1 MNRSIFRVVAVVLGA
16 LVLPSAASPPSTPK
30 DPKSPIPDCVDG
42 RGPSGPVEVKILA
55 PKPDEIFPI
64 PAAAVGQ
71 TPAKGAS
78 VEVRLEVRNWE
89 SFQDPNTKCGQ
100 GVAIAFD
107 NGPAAVHFDP
117 SKPWLY
123 PKVPAGTHT
132 LRAFPVRPWGESIKE
147 PGAFAMVTFSVGEKD
162 GKNAPGSKSPLLTV
176 NRPRTKIPKGQK
188 VLLDFLVTGC
198 VVADHTVP
206 NSCRV
211 RYRVDEFPEV
221 ILDGP
226 DPIWLTDLPVGRHA
240 FVIGLTH
247 NGKIIEGPFNLHQGT
262 FEIVDTATPAPPAL
276 PPTKAGAPTP

>member
-276 PPTKAGAPTP
+276 PPPKAGAPTP

>member
-1 MNRSIFRVVAVVLGA
+1 MNRLIFRVAAVALGA

-55 PKPDEIFPI
+55 PKSDEIFPI

-78 VEVRLEVRNWE
+78 VEVRLEVKNWE
-89 SFQDPNTKCGQ
+89 SFQDPHTKCGQ
-100 GVAIAFD
+100 GIAIAFD
-107 NGPAAVHFDP
+107 NGPAAVHYDP

-162 GKNAPGSKSPLLTV
+162 GKNAPGPKGPLLTV

-198 VVADHTVP
+198 VVADHTVSD
-206 NSCRV
+206 SCRV
-211 RYRVDEFPEV
+211 RYRVDELPEV
-221 ILDGP
+221 ILDKP
-226 DPIWLTDLPVGRHA
+226 NPVWLADLPVGRHA
-240 FVIGLTH
+240 FVIGLTRE
-247 NGKIIEGPFNLHQGT
+247 GKILEGPFNLHQGT
-262 FEIVDTATPAPPAL
+262 FEIVESATPAPPAAA
-276 PPTKAGAPTP
+276 PPKAGAPAP